1 MILMRSKSSI
11 KVIKLGMYIDHQSR
25 IVKEW
30 TKLVQFTQQSIAT
43 GEKEKRHFVT
53 MELFTM
59 PSTIGINEWIWHF
72 EKEPG
77 SNRFC
82 GLCEERNF
90 RLNVLEMFDK
100 WLKHATLRLA
110 IISQWS
116 IRSQVGDSG
125 KSRPLIFGRFLRVRP
140 YAWNSPL
147 RHILDIEKFESAGL
161 SSQVRNEWE
170 MNVWESIFRR
180 LSSSNSDNYRL
191 IK

>member
-1 MILMRSKSSI
+1 MNEISPIYTTINCYWRKRKRAVCYNGIFYNAFLEWNKWMNLTFWKS
-11 KVIKLGMYIDHQSR
+11 
-25 IVKEW
+25 
-30 TKLVQFTQQSIAT
+30 A
-43 GEKEKRHFVT
+43 EKR
-53 MELFTM
+53 
-59 PSTIGINEWIWHF
+59 S
-72 EKEPG
+72 
-77 SNRFC
+77 RFC
-82 GLCEERNF
+82 GLRYERNF
-90 RLNVLEMFDK
+90 KLNVLEMFDK

-125 KSRPLIFGRFLRVRP
+125 KSRPLILGRFLRVGP

-161 SSQVRNEWE
+161 SHQVRNEWK

-180 LSSSNSDNYRL
+180 VLSSNSDNYRS